1 MPPKHLVWAT
11 TLSVRPAKESQG
23 TLGSVPQGAGP
34 LSWMRPSTRSEQ
46 VPAGAGLQPAGACH
60 RLQSVDACR
69 ISLLTSRLQ
78 PTWGQQ
84 AG

>member
-1 MPPKHLVWAT
+1 MPPKHPVWAT

-46 VPAGAGLQPAGACH
+46 GPAF
-60 RLQSVDACR
+60 
-69 ISLLTSRLQ
+69 SRLALA
-78 PTWGQQ
+78 TDFSRWMH
-84 AG
+84 AAFHF